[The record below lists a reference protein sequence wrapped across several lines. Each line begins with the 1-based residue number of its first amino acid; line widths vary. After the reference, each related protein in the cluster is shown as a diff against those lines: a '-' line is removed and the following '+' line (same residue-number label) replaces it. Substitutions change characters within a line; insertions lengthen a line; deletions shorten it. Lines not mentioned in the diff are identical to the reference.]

1 LISLQRDHHDYGIRR
16 PWWRN
21 AWPGAV
27 GVLLM
32 MLFGL
37 VLERWLPLHFA
48 MGIGGFAAG
57 FVVGLIFARRSPPK
71 SGIPGWVAALVT
83 GLATGLCVG
92 LLSYY
97 FPW

>member
-1 LISLQRDHHDYGIRR
+1 MTKESEVRLE
-16 PWWRN
+16 PWWRSF
-21 AWPGAV
+21 WLGAV
-27 GVLLM
+27 GGLLM

-37 VLERWLPLHFA
+37 LLKRWLPLHFA

-57 FVVGLIFARRSPPK
+57 VVVGLIFARRSPPK
-71 SGIPGWVAALVT
+71 YGIPGWVAALVT